1 MANLNQGDRSPSPV
15 EAVVWD
21 LDDTLVVER
30 PAAEAAVAATCQ
42 QGAIVLGVDPNQ
54 LEQDVFDEA
63 KSQWWSLPTI
73 DFARRVGIASW
84 EALWAT
90 FEGPGQELSNLRAV
104 RLSNRQAVWRAAIE
118 RQATV
123 DHHTVEELSNLFVE
137 ERLNRM
143 EAFPD
148 AEPVI
153 SQLQPAVPMAIVT
166 NGASDTQRTKL
177 SLTGLDRFGLPTVV
191 AGEIGIAKPSP
202 EPFMRAL
209 DHLGVVPENA
219 VFVGDSVTRDIAPAL
234 ELGMAAL
241 LIARNSNEPNPTNLP
256 DGRRNVIS
264 TLHEVQ
270 QYLSQGAD

>member
-1 MANLNQGDRSPSPV
+1 M
-15 EAVVWD
+15 
-21 LDDTLVVER
+21 
-30 PAAEAAVAATCQ
+30 AATCQ
-42 QGAIVLGVDPNQ
+42 YAATVLGVDPNR
-54 LEQDVFDEA
+54 LEQDVFGEA
-63 KSQWWSLPTI
+63 KSHWWNLPTF

-90 FEGPGQELSNLRAV
+90 FEGPGQELSELRAV
-104 RLSNRQAVWRAAIE
+104 RLLYRQVVWRAAIE
-118 RQATV
+118 RQTTV
-123 DHHTVEELSNLFVE
+123 DVRTVEELSNLFVE

-143 EAFPD
+143 EAYPD

-177 SLTGLDRFGLPTVV
+177 SLTGLDRFGLPTIV
-191 AGEIGIAKPSP
+191 AGEIGIAKPNP

-209 DHLGVVPENA
+209 DHLGVAPKNA

-241 LIARNSNEPNPTNLP
+241 LVARHSNDPQPTNLP
-256 DGRRNVIS
+256 EGRCNVIS